1 MVSVTITLEIFKL
14 QYHVYCALFDS
25 LCKLLLLL
33 LISLFAHIG
42 YNPIEQ
48 HNILTIHVNYI
59 KNNILEKTKKQ
70 KTKKNKYIITA
81 KQVKKVLL
89 LHYILYLME

>member
-1 MVSVTITLEIFKL
+1 M
-14 QYHVYCALFDS
+14 
-25 LCKLLLLL
+25 LLLIL

-59 KNNILEKTKKQ
+59 KNNILEKKTKKQ
-70 KTKKNKYIITA
+70 KTKKIST
-81 KQVKKVLL
+81 
-89 LHYILYLME
+89 

>member
-1 MVSVTITLEIFKL
+1 MSEMHKL
-14 QYHVYCALFDS
+14 FFSNAILGSDRS
-25 LCKLLLLL
+25 NLILLL

-59 KNNILEKTKKQ
+59 KNNILEKNYKK
-70 KTKKNKYIITA
+70 KNNKYIITA
-81 KQVKKVLL
+81 KQVKKYCY
-89 LHYILYLME
+89 YITYYI

>member
-1 MVSVTITLEIFKL
+1 MRFVNT
-14 QYHVYCALFDS
+14 
-25 LCKLLLLL
+25 L

-59 KNNILEKTKKQ
+59 KNNILEKKTKKQ
-70 KTKKNKYIITA
+70 KNKKNKYIITA
-81 KQVKKVLL
+81 KQVKKKDCY
-89 LHYILYLME
+89 YITYYI

>member
-1 MVSVTITLEIFKL
+1 MVYLIINLI
-14 QYHVYCALFDS
+14 
-25 LCKLLLLL
+25 L

-59 KNNILEKTKKQ
+59 KNNMLEKTQ
-70 KTKKNKYIITA
+70 KDRNIKAENL
-81 KQVKKVLL
+81 Q
-89 LHYILYLME
+89 

>member
-1 MVSVTITLEIFKL
+1 MIL
-14 QYHVYCALFDS
+14 HVHS
-25 LCKLLLLL
+25 LSHSPNQELLL

-70 KTKKNKYIITA
+70 KTKK
-81 KQVKKVLL
+81 
-89 LHYILYLME
+89 

>member
-1 MVSVTITLEIFKL
+1 MFQNYV
-14 QYHVYCALFDS
+14 
-25 LCKLLLLL
+25 LLL

-59 KNNILEKTKKQ
+59 KNNILEK
-70 KTKKNKYIITA
+70 KNKKKEYIITA
-81 KQVKKVLL
+81 KQVKKSTVIT
-89 LHYILYLME
+89 LHTIYNGVN

>member
-1 MVSVTITLEIFKL
+1 MHYGHSNKL
-14 QYHVYCALFDS
+14 FIMY
-25 LCKLLLLL
+25 

-59 KNNILEKTKKQ
+59 KNNILEKKEKKR
-70 KTKKNKYIITA
+70 KKKMYIITA
-81 KQVKKVLL
+81 KQVTKSTVIT
-89 LHYILYLME
+89 LHTIYNGVN